1 MLARAARADFALTH
15 ACQGVTMGLFSRIGG
30 IWRAILNTFVS
41 GLEDK
46 YVIELAESQL
56 QQATERLKEGRQG
69 LTTYQALVYK
79 VQQQVDDG
87 KRRVTRLTAEIKAQ
101 LKAGNELVAGQLALE
116 LSQVKQDLTTNEEQL
131 VVHQQAYENNLLKMK
146 TALKDIEK
154 ARMDLDKRK
163 AALKMERALA
173 EVAETASALNTKFD
187 VTTDF
192 SRIMGRLDD
201 QIHQAKARSK
211 VASDLS
217 GEGVEQIKARQDAE
231 QALARDLL
239 EQFKIEE
246 GLTTPAVKTV
256 AAAPEKTLGPARAP
270 ARESEGA

>member
-1 MLARAARADFALTH
+1 
-15 ACQGVTMGLFSRIGG
+15 MGLMSRLGA

-46 YVIELAESQL
+46 HVVELAESHL
-56 QQATERLKEGRQG
+56 QQATERLKEGRHG
-69 LTTYQALVYK
+69 LTTYQALVLR
-79 VQQQVDDG
+79 VQQQVDEG
-87 KRRVTRLTAEIKAQ
+87 RRRVVRLSAEIKAQ
-101 LKAGNELVAGQLALE
+101 LRQNNESAAAQLALE
-116 LSQVKQDLTTNEEQL
+116 LSQVKTDLGSNEEQL
-131 VVHQQAYENNLLKMK
+131 KLHQQAYENNLLKMK
-146 TALKDIEK
+146 AALKDIEK
-154 ARMDLDKRK
+154 ARTDLEKRK

-201 QIHQAKARSK
+201 QINQAKARSK

-217 GEGVEQIKARQDAE
+217 GEGVEQIKARQEAD

-239 EQFKIEE
+239 EQFKLEE
-246 GLTTPAVKTV
+246 GIVTTARQATAPTAEKTV
-256 AAAPEKTLGPARAP
+256 GPERIPEKEPG
-270 ARESEGA
+270 S